1 MTDRS
6 DATLVRA
13 HLDGDSTAFDAI
25 VAAHGAGV
33 ISAVERVVEDHHL
46 ALDVAQDAFV
56 ELHRVLPRYRE
67 EGKFRAMLYSIALN
81 RARDA
86 RRRRGRAKLVFLE
99 SPGDDLVAEDPTA
112 ASDERAAIDGALRRV
127 DEPYRSAVHLRDV
140 LGFDYDEIATA
151 LDVEVGTAKSRVN
164 RGRLQFRDHYE
175 RLAAPRGGRG
185 GHRAG

>member
-1 MTDRS
+1 MTERS

-13 HLDGDSTAFDAI
+13 HLDGDPTAFDAI
-25 VAAHGAGV
+25 VSAHAAGV
-33 ISAVERVVEDHHL
+33 ISAVERVVGDHHL
-46 ALDVAQDAFV
+46 ALDVAQDAFL

-86 RRRRGRAKLVFLE
+86 RRSRGRAKLVFLDA
-99 SPGDDLVAEDPTA
+99 PGEQAAAPDPVA
-112 ASDERAAIDGALRRV
+112 ASDERAAIEAALARV
-127 DEPYRSAVHLRDV
+127 DEPFRSAVHLRDV
-140 LGFDYDEIATA
+140 LGFDYGEIATA

-175 RLAAPRGGRG
+175 RLAAPRGGTG